1 MSNTTPQT
9 TGSHAYPLAMDRL
22 DRWRR
27 AAAARPALV
36 DGLIAATFL
45 PLSLV
50 ARWRDH
56 TVGVRPGD
64 IWSVAS
70 ITACWLAFAGRR
82 TRPLAGVALAVA
94 GVGAAA
100 IADEPDVGLLLV
112 AALVVYGAASRPGPV
127 PEERSPIIATV
138 ALVAVRFVSSSF
150 HGHRSDAASGLLV
163 DSAVLGLALA
173 FATASRQRIAAL
185 GELALRNELLERDR
199 ARDATMLVTEER
211 RRIARELHDVVAH
224 AVTIIVL
231 QSDGAM
237 GRAATEPELVD
248 RSLLSIQHAGR
259 QALDDLRRVLGVLR
273 DPDVDDRRQP
283 LPDLTDLTSLVTSF
297 PDLAVTLT
305 CSDEVAGVG
314 PGVALAGYR
323 IVQEALTNALRHGHA
338 KFVTVDV
345 RVSNGLVEVEVIDD
359 GVGGVIANP
368 AGHGLVGMRE
378 RVTACHGALDV
389 GPLPHRGWRVHAR
402 LLDAPERVAP

>member
-1 MSNTTPQT
+1 M
-9 TGSHAYPLAMDRL
+9 HRL
-22 DRWRR
+22 ERGRR
-27 AAAARPALV
+27 AVAAHPALV
-36 DGLIAATFL
+36 DGMIAAAFL

-50 ARWRDH
+50 ARWGDH
-56 TVGVRPGD
+56 TVGARPAD
-64 IWSVAS
+64 VWSVVS
-70 ITACWLAFAGRR
+70 VTTCWLAFAGRR
-82 TRPLAGVALAVA
+82 TRPSAGLALAVV
-94 GVGAAA
+94 GVGVAA

-112 AALVVYGAASRPGPV
+112 AALVVYGAASRPAPGRG
-127 PEERSPIIATV
+127 ERTGIIATV
-138 ALVAVRFVSSSF
+138 ALVAVRFVSGSL
-150 HGHRSDAASGLLV
+150 HGHRSDAASGLLI

-173 FATASRQRIAAL
+173 FALASRQRVAAL

-199 ARDATMLVTEER
+199 ARDATMLVAEER

-248 RSLLSIQHAGR
+248 QSLRSIQHAGR

-283 LPDLTDLTSLVTSF
+283 LPDLTDLDSLVGSF
-297 PDLAVTLT
+297 PDLAVNLT
-305 CSDEVAGVG
+305 YAGDVGGVG

-338 KFVTVDV
+338 KSVTVDV
-345 RVSNGLVEVEVIDD
+345 RVSDDVVALEVIDD
-359 GVGGVIANP
+359 GLGGSITNP
-368 AGHGLVGMRE
+368 NGHGLVGMRE
-378 RVTACHGALDV
+378 RVAACHGVLEV
-389 GPLPHRGWRVHAR
+389 GPLADRGWRVHAR
-402 LLDAPERVAP
+402 LVDTSQRVTP